1 MIQSFTHDAVDMV
14 QKGKLQFVSAF
25 VKHEGLAETMTK
37 FVEAQT
43 EYTKSVLDTNID
55 TMLNF
60 GTLIT
65 KKDFVKDLVSAYSFN
80 KFVPAMPTA
89 PAKSASKKAK

>member
-1 MIQSFTHDAVDMV
+1 MIQSFTHDAVDAV

-65 KKDFVKDLVSAYSFN
+65 KKDFVKDLISSYGFD

>member
-1 MIQSFTHDAVDMV
+1 MIQSFAHDAVDAV

-25 VKHEGLAETMTK
+25 IKHEGLADTMTK

-55 TMLNF
+55 TMTNF

-65 KKDFVKDLVSAYSFN
+65 KKDFVKDLISSYGFD
-80 KFVPAMPTA
+80 KFVPTT

>member
-25 VKHEGLAETMTK
+25 VKHEGLVETMTK

-65 KKDFVKDLVSAYSFN
+65 KKDFVKELISAYGVD
-80 KFVPAMPTA
+80 KFVPTM
-89 PAKSASKKAK
+89 PAKAASKKAK

>member
-1 MIQSFTHDAVDMV
+1 MIQSFTHDAVDAV
-14 QKGKLQFVSAF
+14 QTAKLQFVSAF
-25 VKHEGLAETMTK
+25 VKHEGLADTMTK

-55 TMLNF
+55 TMTNF

-65 KKDFVKDLVSAYSFN
+65 KKDFVKDLISSYGFD
-80 KFVPAMPTA
+80 KFVPTIPTA
-89 PAKSASKKAK
+89 TAKSASKKAK

>member
-1 MIQSFTHDAVDMV
+1 MIQSFTHDAVDAV

-37 FVEAQT
+37 FVQAQT

-55 TMLNF
+55 TMLNL

-65 KKDFVKDLVSAYSFN
+65 KKDFIKDLISVYGFD
-80 KFVPAMPTA
+80 KFVPTMPAA
-89 PAKSASKKAK
+89 PAKAASKKAK

>member
-1 MIQSFTHDAVDMV
+1 MIQSFTHDAVDAV

-37 FVEAQT
+37 FVQAQT
-43 EYTKSVLDTNID
+43 EYTKSVLDTNIE

-60 GTLIT
+60 GTLVT
-65 KKDFVKDLVSAYSFN
+65 KKDFVKDLISAYGLD
-80 KFVPAMPTA
+80 KFAPTA
-89 PAKSASKKAK
+89 PAKAASKKTK

>member
-1 MIQSFTHDAVDMV
+1 
-14 QKGKLQFVSAF
+14 
-25 VKHEGLAETMTK
+25 MTK

-55 TMLNF
+55 TMANF

-65 KKDFVKDLVSAYSFN
+65 KKDFVKDLISSYGFD
-80 KFVPAMPTA
+80 KFVPTKPTA
-89 PAKSASKKAK
+89 TAKSASKKAK

>member
-1 MIQSFTHDAVDMV
+1 MIQSFTHDAVDAV

-25 VKHEGLAETMTK
+25 VKHEGLADTMTK

-55 TMLNF
+55 IMMNF

-65 KKDFVKDLVSAYSFN
+65 KKDFVKELISAYGVD
-80 KFVPAMPTA
+80 KFVPAA
-89 PAKSASKKAK
+89 PAKAASKKAK

>member
-1 MIQSFTHDAVDMV
+1 
-14 QKGKLQFVSAF
+14 
-25 VKHEGLAETMTK
+25 MTK

-60 GTLIT
+60 CTLIT
-65 KKDFVKDLVSAYSFN
+65 KKDFVKDLISSYGFD
-80 KFVPAMPTA
+80 KFVPNITTT